1 MTHTRRNVNRESS
14 TEWLLTGWRSLELR
28 GVLGLWRVESVEPVW
43 ILAISLASSLANRSV
58 RDDPKIFSLIS
69 VKFSQNTVKLLI
81 TRKFNEIQWN
91 SMGLIGI
98 RWDSSGYFRI
108 LRSSH
113 SIWNQQNRWSGDYPG
128 GWWSI
133 IGDRERI
140 TNLAAGCSFDPL
152 LTRVVFTCLQIE
164 RFESFAGG
172 DCTEEHSALGI
183 QYELFAHSKLHW
195 CLVIQKVWTLIPKT
209 ERRSPFTRNWD
220 CESSV
225 CSLYCSLCTWVP
237 LEGRI
242 RVVKLHWP
250 CTGSTRTA
258 VAWDLLTADRTACKS
273 PNLKFQIKF

>member
-1 MTHTRRNVNRESS
+1 M
-14 TEWLLTGWRSLELR
+14 
-28 GVLGLWRVESVEPVW
+28 
-43 ILAISLASSLANRSV
+43 
-58 RDDPKIFSLIS
+58 
-69 VKFSQNTVKLLI
+69 
-81 TRKFNEIQWN
+81 KFNEIQWD
-91 SMGLIGI
+91 SLGFAGI
-98 RWDSSGYFRI
+98 HRGYFRI

-225 CSLYCSLCTWVP
+225 CSLYCSLY
-237 LEGRI
+237 LGAFGRAESRRQI
-242 RVVKLHWP
+242 TLAVHWQHP
-250 CTGSTRTA
+250 DGCSLR
-258 VAWDLLTADRTACKS
+258 LIQADHTACKS